1 MTIAR
6 FPMLAVVVAFVLIPS
21 VIWAQSHG
29 GRGWSGAAEVSFVST
44 SGNSETQ
51 TIGLAGD
58 LTLSP
63 GAWTTEVKLAFIRS
77 KANNQLNAK
86 SFDMSAQG
94 TRQIDYGLGVY
105 TKTGYLRDRFA
116 GINNRYAV
124 EGGVSFNAL
133 TGTHTLTARGG
144 GGWTQEQ
151 RALRDDRNMG
161 TANSSADYIW
171 ALTETSQLRNE
182 ATLTLVLRDRDDW
195 RFTNKFSVSAALNGF
210 FSLKLSHQ
218 LGYLNDP
225 VPGFEKTDIKVSA
238 AVVANF

>member
-6 FPMLAVVVAFVLIPS
+6 LAMLAVVVAFVLIPR
-21 VIWAQSHG
+21 VVWAQAHG
-29 GRGWSGAAEVSFVST
+29 GRGWSGTAEVSFVST

-51 TIGLAGD
+51 TVGLAGD
-58 LTLSP
+58 LILSP
-63 GAWTTEVKLAFIRS
+63 GPWTTEVKLAFIRS

-86 SFDMSAQG
+86 SFDMTAQG
-94 TRQIDYGLGVY
+94 TRQIDSSLGVY
-105 TKTGYLRDRFA
+105 TKAGYLRDRFA
-116 GINNRYAV
+116 GIDNRYAV
-124 EGGVSFNAL
+124 EGGVSLNAL

-151 RALRDDRNMG
+151 RAFRDDRNLG

-171 ALTETSQLRNE
+171 TLTETSKLHNE
-182 ATLTLVLRDRDDW
+182 VTLTLVLRDRDDW
-195 RFTNKFSVSAALNGF
+195 RFTNKFSVSAALSSF

-218 LGYLNDP
+218 IGFLNDP

>member
-6 FPMLAVVVAFVLIPS
+6 VPMLAVVVAFVLIPRI
-21 VIWAQSHG
+21 IWAQTIG
-29 GRGWSGAAEVSFVST
+29 ARRWSGTAEVSFVST

-51 TIGLAGD
+51 TTGLAGD
-58 LTLSP
+58 LTFSP
-63 GAWTTEVKLAFIRS
+63 GAWTTEAKLAFIRS

-86 SFDMSAQG
+86 SFDMSAQS

-105 TKTGYLRDRFA
+105 TKVGYLRDRFA
-116 GINNRYAV
+116 GIDNRYAF
-124 EGGVSFNAL
+124 EGGVSLNAL
-133 TGTHTLTARGG
+133 TGAHTLTARGG
-144 GGWTQEQ
+144 GGLTQEQ
-151 RALRDDRNMG
+151 RVLRDARNVG

-171 ALTETSQLRNE
+171 TLTETSELHNE

-195 RFTNKFSVSAALNGF
+195 RFTNKFSVSAALSGF

-218 LGYLNDP
+218 IGFLNDP
-225 VPGFEKTDIKVSA
+225 VPGFKKTDIKVSA